1 MTTEARDARSL
12 PEEGFHEIQLSGKQ
26 LVFLFMAATVVSVVI
41 FLCGVLVGRGVQPA
55 SAEAAGASSA
65 AREAGVTDPSAGA
78 AAAGEAAGAAAPAG
92 GQAATGAPGGYFD
105 QLMSDQPPAETVKP
119 TEQASPP
126 ASTATGADARRE
138 PARATAPAPTAA
150 PASAPPATTSSVT
163 TPPPG
168 SGYIVQVTALRQR
181 DEAQALAK
189 RLGQKG
195 YQAFV
200 LDPQKGT
207 TPLYRVRVGPYA
219 QRAEA
224 EQAVKRLAKEGKFKP
239 WVSR

>member
-1 MTTEARDARSL
+1 MTTDARDARSL

-41 FLCGVLVGRGVQPA
+41 FLCGVLVGRGVQPT
-55 SAEAAGASSA
+55 SAEAAAGPPAM
-65 AREAGVTDPSAGA
+65 REAGAAEAPAANAPAGDA
-78 AAAGEAAGAAAPAG
+78 AAAAPAQA
-92 GQAATGAPGGYFD
+92 GQAAGAPGGYFD
-105 QLMSDQPPAETVKP
+105 QLMSEQPPAETVKP
-119 TEQASPP
+119 VEEAPPATPPVASDAKREEPRAASPAP
-126 ASTATGADARRE
+126 APAPAAASTAT
-138 PARATAPAPTAA
+138 AA
-150 PASAPPATTSSVT
+150 
-163 TPPPG
+163 G
-168 SGYIVQVTALRQR
+168 SGFLVQVTALRQR

-189 RLGQKG
+189 RLSQKG

-219 QRAEA
+219 QRSEA